1 MLFVSILKFVTARFI
16 FAKWRKP
23 KFHGGVFLKNKLRKI
38 TVAGQN
44 FIYWYSIGESFILNI
59 SPENIKTSKIMLKF
73 IANVPDKDPV
83 MFWVFYKIHAVK
95 NNVETSILLTSP
107 KNIAELISFLLND
120 NENLFIKG
128 QTRMINNA
136 MHLLNKMDYTNLNPV
151 WEREW

>member
-1 MLFVSILKFVTARFI
+1 MEKIGILWRCLLEKQTAENHGCRTD
-16 FAKWRKP
+16 
-23 KFHGGVFLKNKLRKI
+23 FHLL
-38 TVAGQN
+38 
-44 FIYWYSIGESFILNI
+44 YSIGESFILNI

-73 IANVPDKDPV
+73 TANVPDKDPV

-95 NNVETSILLTSP
+95 NNVDTSILLTSP

-136 MHLLNKMDYTNLNPV
+136 MHLLNKMGYTNLNPV

>member
-1 MLFVSILKFVTARFI
+1 MVFHQR
-16 FAKWRKP
+16 
-23 KFHGGVFLKNKLRKI
+23 KFH
-38 TVAGQN
+38 
-44 FIYWYSIGESFILNI
+44 
-59 SPENIKTSKIMLKF
+59 PEYFKTSKIMLKF

-95 NNVETSILLTSP
+95 NNVDTSILLTSP

>member
-1 MLFVSILKFVTARFI
+1 MFARWGKSVFY
-16 FAKWRKP
+16 
-23 KFHGGVFLKNKLRKI
+23 GGVFLKNKLRKI

-44 FIYWYSIGESFILNI
+44 FIYWYFIGKSFILNI
-59 SPENIKTSKIMLKF
+59 SPENIKTSKIILEF
-73 IANVPDKDPV
+73 TANVPDKDPV

-128 QTRMINNA
+128 QTHMINNA
-136 MHLLNKMDYTNLNPV
+136 MHLLNKMGYTNLKPV

>member
-1 MLFVSILKFVTARFI
+1 MFARWGKSVFY
-16 FAKWRKP
+16 
-23 KFHGGVFLKNKLRKI
+23 GGVFLKNKLRKI
-38 TVAGQN
+38 TVAGQT

-59 SPENIKTSKIMLKF
+59 SPENIKTSKIILEF
-73 IANVPDKDPV
+73 TANVPDKDPV

-128 QTRMINNA
+128 QTHMINNA
-136 MHLLNKMDYTNLNPV
+136 MYLLNKMGYTNLNPV

>member
-59 SPENIKTSKIMLKF
+59 SPENIKTSKIILEF
-73 IANVPDKDPV
+73 TANVPDKDPV

-95 NNVETSILLTSP
+95 NNVETSILLTR
-107 KNIAELISFLLND
+107 
-120 NENLFIKG
+120 
-128 QTRMINNA
+128 TR
-136 MHLLNKMDYTNLNPV
+136 DS
-151 WEREW
+151 

>member
-1 MLFVSILKFVTARFI
+1 
-16 FAKWRKP
+16 
-23 KFHGGVFLKNKLRKI
+23 
-38 TVAGQN
+38 
-44 FIYWYSIGESFILNI
+44 
-59 SPENIKTSKIMLKF
+59 MLKF

-95 NNVETSILLTSP
+95 NNVDTSILLTSP

-151 WEREW
+151 WERQW

>member
-1 MLFVSILKFVTARFI
+1 
-16 FAKWRKP
+16 
-23 KFHGGVFLKNKLRKI
+23 
-38 TVAGQN
+38 
-44 FIYWYSIGESFILNI
+44 
-59 SPENIKTSKIMLKF
+59 
-73 IANVPDKDPV
+73 